1 MFEVA
6 PTAQPSRER
15 GSAAQT
21 HFSLRAPEAIHGAAA
36 ATCPYPPSPPHRTGI
51 GTATVSVIRN
61 PVRKTRSGR
70 GPVEKH
76 VMTHARHKGSLRQ
89 SDSSA
94 EWWDNCPLWPHG
106 GAMGGAW
113 PERSLRFGRTKKI
126 REFIKQSKDP
136 AKRMNDKKGRREKS
150 DQNRKLDRRRD
161 KKRDRK
167 LYPLRGRAGVSDGEG
182 LSCHV
187 LLTRL
192 EESIREQERSEIKE
206 RKDARRHLSHKPKP
220 KKRKGSER
228 KEEKSLPKTKSKSN
242 SPRHGEC
249 VPQPRKRRLA
259 SLNAEAVNSL
269 LLDRATDLQ
278 PTAKQARRQEEP
290 TNVGVSLHA
299 HPVRSVVPGG
309 LKSSRGNISK
319 ASVSHKLEL
328 CQSSKKVK
336 KAKANREEIGGMNQ
350 ESLHAP
356 APRRLAGLN
365 AAALLK
371 LTSSSA
377 TSKQRVKAAPTA
389 TITSDSKT
397 PAAASTP
404 KQHSRVKLKH
414 KGRSQ
419 KQKGKKVPPVHS
431 SCTACKKKADFE
443 PKVEWEPGS
452 CTHRLTKPGYQSR
465 SMLAYPLKQVKEE
478 QLETE
483 LSPYYCCPPEGSVEY
498 CHRLAFFLG
507 QQPYGES
514 DDQPLNSAMPPV
526 KRECL
531 VTSPSLTHSHPHT
544 ALTLSPHPCLCT
556 AEHCF
561 SSYYVHIAHPT
572 HTGTMSAS
580 LASRPPNFAP
590 SSLCPNRMTGSKLL
604 GPRMSHA
611 SGLPHPAYCNS
622 VASPCYGDACGISGY
637 TYRAMPPVT
646 SRGCSFSTG
655 CAGCT
660 HSIKTEGYSSP
671 QVDHSPSLLVPPSLP
686 MSSCPLSSV
695 PTSTQTKPHL
705 LTTLSGRDQPQAR
718 LKLARECPQSTKP
731 SNGSLSIGRTRLP
744 QKQPSPLPSLS
755 STKQKRLSRRRATNG
770 WRPVGMPTERE
781 VFIAGEDE
789 TALRQCYEGVERDGE
804 VIRVR
809 DTVLLRSGPRK
820 KSLPYVAKISA
831 LWEDPKTG
839 ELMMSL
845 FWYYRPEHTQGGRD
859 PSAHCENE
867 IFASRHQDENSV
879 ACIEDRC
886 YVLPLAQYCRF
897 CALVKRR
904 AEGAPPGSASMVP
917 CRPDFAP
924 PSHRCVP
931 TDVDPELVYLCRHVY
946 DFRYGRILKNLQ

>member
-1 MFEVA
+1 
-6 PTAQPSRER
+6 
-15 GSAAQT
+15 
-21 HFSLRAPEAIHGAAA
+21 
-36 ATCPYPPSPPHRTGI
+36 
-51 GTATVSVIRN
+51 
-61 PVRKTRSGR
+61 
-70 GPVEKH
+70 
-76 VMTHARHKGSLRQ
+76 
-89 SDSSA
+89 
-94 EWWDNCPLWPHG
+94 
-106 GAMGGAW
+106 MGGAW
-113 PERSLRFGRTKKI
+113 PERTLRFGRTKKI
-126 REFIKQSKDP
+126 SEVTKKVRNM
-136 AKRMNDKKGRREKS
+136 AKRMNDKRERTERSEQK
-150 DQNRKLDRRRD
+150 RKLDRRHV

-167 LYPLRGRAGVSDGEG
+167 MYPLRGRAGNSESEG

-192 EESIREQERSEIKE
+192 EENIREKQRSKE
-206 RKDARRHLSHKPKP
+206 RKGKDGRGRLSHKSKS
-220 KKRKGSER
+220 KKRKSSDG
-228 KEEKSLPKTKSKSN
+228 KEEKSSPKNKLKSCSGSYSKSI
-242 SPRHGEC
+242 GLG
-249 VPQPRKRRLA
+249 VFQPRKRRLA

-269 LLDRATDLQ
+269 LLERATDPQ
-278 PTAKQARRQEEP
+278 PAAKQAKRQEEP
-290 TNVGVSLHA
+290 INAGAFLDADPARGGVC
-299 HPVRSVVPGG
+299 GG
-309 LKSSRGNISK
+309 LKALRGTNTKGST
-319 ASVSHKLEL
+319 SHELEA
-328 CQSSKKVK
+328 CQSSKPAKRTKVSRG
-336 KAKANREEIGGMNQ
+336 N
-350 ESLHAP
+350 ESLGMSQECLDAP

-377 TSKQRVKAAPTA
+377 TSKQRAKAAPTA
-389 TITSDSKT
+389 TVTSDCKAPVVGPTLKS
-397 PAAASTP
+397 
-404 KQHSRVKLKH
+404 HSRVKLQH
-414 KGRSQ
+414 KGRTQ
-419 KQKGKKVPPVHS
+419 KQKGKKIPPLHS
-431 SCTACKKKADFE
+431 GCTACKKKAGFE
-443 PKVEWEPGS
+443 PKVEWETGG

-465 SMLAYPLKQVKEE
+465 SMLAYPLKKVKEE

-483 LSPYYCCPPEGSVEY
+483 LSPYYCFPAERSMDY
-498 CHRLAFFLG
+498 CHGLAFFLG

-514 DDQPLNSAMPPV
+514 DDQPLNSAMTPV

-531 VTSPSLTHSHPHT
+531 VTPPSLTHSLPHT

-556 AEHCF
+556 ADHCF

-572 HTGTMSAS
+572 HTGTTSATM
-580 LASRPPNFAP
+580 APRPLNLPP
-590 SSLCPNRMTGSKLL
+590 SSLCPSQMSGSKLL
-604 GPRMSHA
+604 GQQVSHP
-611 SGLPHPAYCNS
+611 SGLAHPAYCNS

-637 TYRAMPPVT
+637 TYRAMAPVT

-655 CAGCT
+655 CTGCT
-660 HSIKTEGYSSP
+660 HNIKTEGYPSP
-671 QVDHSPSLLVPPSLP
+671 QGDHNPSLLVPPTMP

-705 LTTLSGRDQPQAR
+705 LNHLSGRDQPQAR
-718 LKLARECPQSTKP
+718 LKLAKECPKSTKP
-731 SNGSLSIGRTRLP
+731 SGDSLSVGRAQLST
-744 QKQPSPLPSLS
+744 KESPPVPSLS
-755 STKQKRLSRRRATNG
+755 STKQKRVSRRRATNG
-770 WRPVGMPTERE
+770 WLPVGMPTERE

-859 PSAHCENE
+859 PSTHCENE

>member
-1 MFEVA
+1 MV
-6 PTAQPSRER
+6 
-15 GSAAQT
+15 
-21 HFSLRAPEAIHGAAA
+21 
-36 ATCPYPPSPPHRTGI
+36 
-51 GTATVSVIRN
+51 
-61 PVRKTRSGR
+61 

-76 VMTHARHKGSLRQ
+76 VMTHARQKGSLRQ
-89 SDSSA
+89 SHSSV

-106 GAMGGAW
+106 GTMGGAW

-126 REFIKQSKDP
+126 SKVIKQGKDM
-136 AKRMNDKKGRREKS
+136 AKKMNDKRGRTKKS

-167 LYPLRGRAGVSDGEG
+167 SYPLRGRTGGSDGEG

-192 EESIREQERSEIKE
+192 EESIREQKRSEEKE
-206 RKDARRHLSHKPKP
+206 RKLSLKHKS
-220 KKRKGSER
+220 RKGKSSER
-228 KEEKSLPKTKSKSN
+228 KGKKLLPKTKSKSN
-242 SPRHGEC
+242 SPSQSEC
-249 VPQPRKRRLA
+249 IHVPQPRKRRLA

-269 LLDRATDLQ
+269 LLERATDPQ
-278 PTAKQARRQEEP
+278 PAAKQAKRQEEP
-290 TNVGVSLHA
+290 MSGGGSLDADSSRSSLH
-299 HPVRSVVPGG
+299 GG
-309 LKSSRGNISK
+309 PKASRGNTSK
-319 ASVSHKLEL
+319 ASTSHKLEL
-328 CQSSKKVK
+328 CQSSKQVK
-336 KAKANREEIGGMNQ
+336 KAKANRGDESRGMSL
-350 ESLHAP
+350 ESLDAP

-377 TSKQRVKAAPTA
+377 TSKQRMKAAPTA
-389 TITSDSKT
+389 TVTSDGKA
-397 PAAASTP
+397 PAAVPTS
-404 KQHSRVKLKH
+404 KQHSRVKH
-414 KGRSQ
+414 KGRSHN
-419 KQKGKKVPPVHS
+419 QKGKKDSPLHS
-431 SCTACKKKADFE
+431 GCTACKKKADFE
-443 PKVEWEPGS
+443 PKVEWETGS

-483 LSPYYCCPPEGSVEY
+483 LSPYYCCPPEGSMEY

-514 DDQPLNSAMPPV
+514 DDQPLNSAMTPV

-556 AEHCF
+556 ADHCF

-572 HTGTMSAS
+572 HTGTTSAS
-580 LASRPPNFAP
+580 LAPRPLNFAP
-590 SSLCPNRMTGSKLL
+590 SGLCPNQMTGSKLL
-604 GPRMSHA
+604 GPRMSHS

-622 VASPCYGDACGISGY
+622 VASPCYSEACGIGGY

-655 CAGCT
+655 CTGCT
-660 HSIKTEGYSSP
+660 HSIKTEGYTSP
-671 QVDHSPSLLVPPSLP
+671 QGDHSPSLLVPPSMP
-686 MSSCPLSSV
+686 ISSCPLSSV
-695 PTSTQTKPHL
+695 PTSTQAKPHL
-705 LTTLSGRDQPQAR
+705 LTPLSGRDQPQAR
-718 LKLARECPQSTKP
+718 LKLGRECPQSTKP
-731 SNGSLSIGRTRLP
+731 SNGSLSMGRTRVP
-744 QKQPSPLPSLS
+744 QKQPSPVPSLS
-755 STKQKRLSRRRATNG
+755 GAKQKRVSRRRATNG
-770 WRPVGMPTERE
+770 WRPVGMPTEKE

-804 VIRVR
+804 VI
-809 DTVLLRSGPRK
+809 
-820 KSLPYVAKISA
+820 
-831 LWEDPKTG
+831 
-839 ELMMSL
+839 
-845 FWYYRPEHTQGGRD
+845 H
-859 PSAHCENE
+859 NE

-917 CRPDFAP
+917 CCPDFAP

>member
-1 MFEVA
+1 
-6 PTAQPSRER
+6 
-15 GSAAQT
+15 
-21 HFSLRAPEAIHGAAA
+21 
-36 ATCPYPPSPPHRTGI
+36 
-51 GTATVSVIRN
+51 
-61 PVRKTRSGR
+61 
-70 GPVEKH
+70 
-76 VMTHARHKGSLRQ
+76 MTHARQKGSLRQ
-89 SDSSA
+89 SRSTA
-94 EWWDNCPLWPHG
+94 EWWDNCPPGPHG
-106 GAMGGAW
+106 GTMGGTG
-113 PERSLRFGRTKKI
+113 PERSLRFGRTMKIIDVTKQGKEMGKKMT
-126 REFIKQSKDP
+126 R
-136 AKRMNDKKGRREKS
+136 KRGRREKS

-161 KKRDRK
+161 KKLDRK
-167 LYPLRGRAGVSDGEG
+167 LYPLRGRAGGSGEEG

-192 EESIREQERSEIKE
+192 EESIREKESSEE
-206 RKDARRHLSHKPKP
+206 RKGNNARRHSALKSKP
-220 KKRKGSER
+220 KKGKRNER
-228 KEEKSLPKTKSKSN
+228 RQSKSSPKNKSKSV
-242 SPRHGEC
+242 SSSHGEGIN
-249 VPQPRKRRLA
+249 VLQPRKRRLA

-269 LLDRATDLQ
+269 LLERASDLQ
-278 PTAKQARRQEEP
+278 PAAKQARRQIEP
-290 TNVGVSLHA
+290 TNGGGSSDA
-299 HPVRSVVPGG
+299 DPTRSVPGG
-309 LKSSRGNISK
+309 LKASRGNISK
-319 ASVSHKLEL
+319 VSSSHRREL
-328 CQSSKKVK
+328 CQSSKPVKRAKVSR
-336 KAKANREEIGGMNQ
+336 ADERREMSQ
-350 ESLHAP
+350 ESLDAP

-377 TSKQRVKAAPTA
+377 TSKQRLKAAPTA
-389 TITSDSKT
+389 TITSDCKA
-397 PAAASTP
+397 PAAVSTP
-404 KQHSRVKLKH
+404 IQDSRVKHKH

-419 KQKGKKVPPVHS
+419 KQKGKKAPSPHS
-431 SCTACKKKADFE
+431 GCTACKEKVDFE
-443 PKVEWEPGS
+443 PKVEWETS
-452 CTHRLTKPGYQSR
+452 NCTHRLTKPGYQSR

-478 QLETE
+478 PLETE

-498 CHRLAFFLG
+498 CHRLAFFLD
-507 QQPYGES
+507 QQPYRES
-514 DDQPLNSAMPPV
+514 DEQPLNTAMTPV

-556 AEHCF
+556 ADHCF

-572 HTGTMSAS
+572 HTGTTSQS
-580 LASRPPNFAP
+580 LAPRPLNFSP

-604 GPRMSHA
+604 GSRMSHG
-611 SGLPHPAYCNS
+611 SGQAHPAYCNS
-622 VASPCYGDACGISGY
+622 VASPCYGDACGINGY

-655 CAGCT
+655 CTGCT
-660 HSIKTEGYSSP
+660 HSIKTEGYASP
-671 QVDHSPSLLVPPSLP
+671 QGDHSSSLLVSPSMP
-686 MSSCPLSSV
+686 ISSCPLSSV

-705 LTTLSGRDQPQAR
+705 LSPLSGRDQPQAR
-718 LKLARECPQSTKP
+718 LKLARECSQSTKP
-731 SNGSLSIGRTRLP
+731 SNDSLSIGRTRLP
-744 QKQPSPLPSLS
+744 QKQSSPLPSWT
-755 STKQKRLSRRRATNG
+755 STKHKKISRRRATNG
-770 WRPVGMPTERE
+770 WRTVGMPTERD

-804 VIRVR
+804 VIHVR

-886 YVLPLAQYCRF
+886 YVLPLAQYCRY

-904 AEGAPPGSASMVP
+904 AEGAPSGSTSMVP

-946 DFRYGRILKNLQ
+946 DFRFGRILKNLQ

>member
-1 MFEVA
+1 
-6 PTAQPSRER
+6 
-15 GSAAQT
+15 
-21 HFSLRAPEAIHGAAA
+21 
-36 ATCPYPPSPPHRTGI
+36 
-51 GTATVSVIRN
+51 
-61 PVRKTRSGR
+61 
-70 GPVEKH
+70 
-76 VMTHARHKGSLRQ
+76 MTQARQKGFLRQ
-89 SDSSA
+89 SHSSA

-106 GAMGGAW
+106 STIGGTW
-113 PERSLRFGRTKKI
+113 PERSLRLSRTKKI
-126 REFIKQSKDP
+126 SETVKERKVK
-136 AKRMNDKKGRREKS
+136 AKRMADKRGRTEKS
-150 DQNRKLDRRRD
+150 DQNRKRYRRHD
-161 KKRDRK
+161 NKRDRK
-167 LYPLRGRAGVSDGEG
+167 LYPLRRRAGGSDGEG

-192 EESIREQERSEIKE
+192 KEGEQESSEE
-206 RKDARRHLSHKPKP
+206 REEKPSLKRKP
-220 KKRKGSER
+220 KKGKRNER
-228 KEEKSLPKTKSKSN
+228 KEAKSLPKNKSKVN
-242 SPRHGEC
+242 SPSHGGC
-249 VPQPRKRRLA
+249 IHVLQPRKRRLA

-269 LLDRATDLQ
+269 LLERATDPQ
-278 PTAKQARRQEEP
+278 PATKQARKQEEP
-290 TNVGVSLHA
+290 TTGGGTLVID
-299 HPVRSVVPGG
+299 PVRPGAPG
-309 LKSSRGNISK
+309 SLRASRNTSK
-319 ASVSHKLEL
+319 ASRSPKPEL
-328 CQSSKKVK
+328 CQSSKPIK
-336 KAKANREEIGGMNQ
+336 KAKVKQGDESRGMSQ
-350 ESLHAP
+350 SLDTP
-356 APRRLAGLN
+356 TPRRLAGLN

-371 LTSSSA
+371 LTSSST
-377 TSKQRVKAAPTA
+377 TSKQRVKATPTA
-389 TITSDSKT
+389 TITSDYKT
-397 PAAASTP
+397 PAAVSTA

-419 KQKGKKVPPVHS
+419 KHKWKMVPPLHS
-431 SCTACKKKADFE
+431 GCTACKNKVDFE
-443 PKVEWEPGS
+443 PKVEWDTGS

-478 QLETE
+478 QMETE

-514 DDQPLNSAMPPV
+514 DDQSLNSAMTPV
-526 KRECL
+526 KHECL
-531 VTSPSLTHSHPHT
+531 VSSPSLTHSHPHT

-556 AEHCF
+556 ADHCF
-561 SSYYVHIAHPT
+561 SSYYVHIAHPP
-572 HTGTMSAS
+572 HTGTTSPT
-580 LASRPPNFAP
+580 LASRPLNFAS
-590 SSLCPNRMTGSKLL
+590 SSLCPNQMTGSKLL
-604 GPRMSHA
+604 GPQVSHA
-611 SGLPHPAYCNS
+611 SGLTHPAFCNS

-646 SRGCSFSTG
+646 NRGCSFSTG
-655 CAGCT
+655 FTGCT
-660 HSIKTEGYSSP
+660 HRIKTEGYTSA
-671 QVDHSPSLLVPPSLP
+671 QGDHSTSLLVPPSLHI
-686 MSSCPLSSV
+686 SSCPLSSI

-705 LTTLSGRDQPQAR
+705 LTPLSGRDQPQAR
-718 LKLARECPQSTKP
+718 LKLARECPRTTKP
-731 SNGSLSIGRTRLP
+731 LPMGRTQLP
-744 QKQPSPLPSLS
+744 QKELASVPSLS
-755 STKQKRLSRRRATNG
+755 STKQKKVNRRRATNG
-770 WRPVGMPTERE
+770 WRAVGMPTERE

-859 PSAHCENE
+859 PSTHCENE

-904 AEGAPPGSASMVP
+904 AEGAPPGSTSMVP
-917 CRPDFAP
+917 CLPGFTP

>member
-1 MFEVA
+1 MFEVV
-6 PTAQPSRER
+6 PTAKPSREER
-15 GSAAQT
+15 RT
-21 HFSLRAPEAIHGAAA
+21 HFSLRAPEAIHRAA
-36 ATCPYPPSPPHRTGI
+36 ATCHILPGLNSGWDHNSHRVG
-51 GTATVSVIRN
+51 N
-61 PVRKTRSGR
+61 KESG
-70 GPVEKH
+70 PAEKH
-76 VMTHARHKGSLRQ
+76 VMTHARQKSSLKQ
-89 SDSSA
+89 NDGSA
-94 EWWDNCPLWPHG
+94 ELWDNCPLWPHG
-106 GAMGGAW
+106 GTMGDAW

-126 REFIKQSKDP
+126 SEIVKQRKVM
-136 AKRMNDKKGRREKS
+136 AKRVNDKRGRTEKS

-161 KKRDRK
+161 KKRHRK
-167 LYPLRGRAGVSDGEG
+167 SYPLRGRAGSSDGEG

-192 EESIREQERSEIKE
+192 EESICEQESSKE
-206 RKDARRHLSHKPKP
+206 RVRKDARRHLSLKPKP
-220 KKRKGSER
+220 KKGKISKR
-228 KEEKSLPKTKSKSN
+228 KEAESLPKTKLKSN
-242 SPRHGEC
+242 SPGHGEC
-249 VPQPRKRRLA
+249 IHVPQPRKRRLA

-269 LLDRATDLQ
+269 LLERATDPQ
-278 PTAKQARRQEEP
+278 VAAKQARRQEEP
-290 TNVGVSLHA
+290 TNGGISLDTN
-299 HPVRSVVPGG
+299 PTRSGVPGG
-309 LKSSRGNISK
+309 LKATQGNVSK
-319 ASVSHKLEL
+319 ASTSLKL
-328 CQSSKKVK
+328 CQNSKRVK
-336 KAKANREEIGGMNQ
+336 KAKANRAESGEMSQ
-350 ESLHAP
+350 ESLDAP

-371 LTSSSA
+371 LTSVSA
-377 TSKQRVKAAPTA
+377 TSKQRVKAAPAA
-389 TITSDSKT
+389 TITSDCKA
-397 PAAASTP
+397 PAAVSTP
-404 KQHSRVKLKH
+404 KQHSRVNLKH
-414 KGRSQ
+414 KGQSQ
-419 KQKGKKVPPVHS
+419 MLKGKKVPPLHS
-431 SCTACKKKADFE
+431 GCTACKKKADFE
-443 PKVEWEPGS
+443 PKVEWETGS

-465 SMLAYPLKQVKEE
+465 SMLGYPLKQVKEE

-498 CHRLAFFLG
+498 CHSLAFFLG

-514 DDQPLNSAMPPV
+514 DDQPLNSAMTPV

-556 AEHCF
+556 ADHCF
-561 SSYYVHIAHPT
+561 SSYYVHIAHPP
-572 HTGTMSAS
+572 HTGSTSAS
-580 LASRPPNFAP
+580 LASQPLNFAP

-604 GPRMSHA
+604 GPRVSHS
-611 SGLPHPAYCNS
+611 SGMAHPAYCNS
-622 VASPCYGDACGISGY
+622 VASPCYSDACGISGY

-655 CAGCT
+655 CTGCT
-660 HSIKTEGYSSP
+660 HSIKTEGYSSS
-671 QVDHSPSLLVPPSLP
+671 QGDHSPSLLVPPSLP
-686 MSSCPLSSV
+686 ISSCPLSSV

-705 LTTLSGRDQPQAR
+705 LTPLSGRDQPQAR
-718 LKLARECPQSTKP
+718 LKLATECPQSNEP
-731 SNGSLSIGRTRLP
+731 SNGSLSMGRTRLP

-755 STKQKRLSRRRATNG
+755 STKQKRVSRRRATNG

-804 VIRVR
+804 VIHVR

-820 KSLPYVAKISA
+820 KSLPYVAKISS

-859 PSAHCENE
+859 PSTHCENE

-917 CRPDFAP
+917 CCPDFAP

-946 DFRYGRILKNLQ
+946 DFRFGRILKNLQ

>member
-1 MFEVA
+1 
-6 PTAQPSRER
+6 
-15 GSAAQT
+15 
-21 HFSLRAPEAIHGAAA
+21 
-36 ATCPYPPSPPHRTGI
+36 
-51 GTATVSVIRN
+51 
-61 PVRKTRSGR
+61 
-70 GPVEKH
+70 
-76 VMTHARHKGSLRQ
+76 MTHARQKGSLRQ
-89 SDSSA
+89 SHSSV

-106 GAMGGAW
+106 GTMGGAW

-126 REFIKQSKDP
+126 SKVIKQGKDM
-136 AKRMNDKKGRREKS
+136 AKKMNDKRGRTKKS

-167 LYPLRGRAGVSDGEG
+167 SYPLRGRTGGSDGEG

-192 EESIREQERSEIKE
+192 EESIREQKRSEEKE
-206 RKDARRHLSHKPKP
+206 RKLSLKHKS
-220 KKRKGSER
+220 RKGKSSER
-228 KEEKSLPKTKSKSN
+228 KGKKLLPKTKSKSN
-242 SPRHGEC
+242 SPSQSEC
-249 VPQPRKRRLA
+249 IHVPQPRKRRLA

-269 LLDRATDLQ
+269 LLERATDPQ
-278 PTAKQARRQEEP
+278 PAAKQAKRQEEP
-290 TNVGVSLHA
+290 MSGGGSLDADSSRSSLH
-299 HPVRSVVPGG
+299 GG
-309 LKSSRGNISK
+309 PKASRGNTSK
-319 ASVSHKLEL
+319 ASTSHKLEL
-328 CQSSKKVK
+328 CQSSKQVK
-336 KAKANREEIGGMNQ
+336 KAKANRGDESRGMSL
-350 ESLHAP
+350 ESLDAP

-377 TSKQRVKAAPTA
+377 TSKQRMKAAPTA
-389 TITSDSKT
+389 TVTSDGKA
-397 PAAASTP
+397 PAAVPTP
-404 KQHSRVKLKH
+404 KQHSRVKH
-414 KGRSQ
+414 KGRSHN
-419 KQKGKKVPPVHS
+419 QKGKKDSPLHS
-431 SCTACKKKADFE
+431 GCTACKKKADFE
-443 PKVEWEPGS
+443 PKVEWETGS

-483 LSPYYCCPPEGSVEY
+483 LSPYYCCPPEGSMEY

-514 DDQPLNSAMPPV
+514 DDQPLNSAMTPV

-556 AEHCF
+556 ADHCF

-572 HTGTMSAS
+572 HTGTTSAS
-580 LASRPPNFAP
+580 LAPRPLNFAP
-590 SSLCPNRMTGSKLL
+590 SGLCPNQMTGSKLL
-604 GPRMSHA
+604 GPRMSHS

-622 VASPCYGDACGISGY
+622 VASPCYSEACGIGGY

-655 CAGCT
+655 CTGCT
-660 HSIKTEGYSSP
+660 HSIKTEGYTSP
-671 QVDHSPSLLVPPSLP
+671 QGDHSPSLLVPPSMP
-686 MSSCPLSSV
+686 ISSCPLSSV
-695 PTSTQTKPHL
+695 PTSTQAKPHL
-705 LTTLSGRDQPQAR
+705 LTPLSGRDQPQAR
-718 LKLARECPQSTKP
+718 LKLGRECPQSTKP
-731 SNGSLSIGRTRLP
+731 SNGSLSMGRTRVP
-744 QKQPSPLPSLS
+744 QKQPSPVPSLS
-755 STKQKRLSRRRATNG
+755 GAKQKRVSRRRATNG
-770 WRPVGMPTERE
+770 WRPVGMPTEKE

-804 VIRVR
+804 VIHVR

-859 PSAHCENE
+859 PGAHCENE

-917 CRPDFAP
+917 CCPDFAP

>member
-1 MFEVA
+1 
-6 PTAQPSRER
+6 
-15 GSAAQT
+15 
-21 HFSLRAPEAIHGAAA
+21 
-36 ATCPYPPSPPHRTGI
+36 
-51 GTATVSVIRN
+51 
-61 PVRKTRSGR
+61 
-70 GPVEKH
+70 
-76 VMTHARHKGSLRQ
+76 MTHARQKGSLRQ
-89 SDSSA
+89 SRSSA
-94 EWWDNCPLWPHG
+94 EWWDNCPLGPHG
-106 GAMGGAW
+106 GTMGGTG

-126 REFIKQSKDP
+126 SDVTKQGKEMGKKMTH
-136 AKRMNDKKGRREKS
+136 KRGRREKS

-161 KKRDRK
+161 KKLDRK
-167 LYPLRGRAGVSDGEG
+167 LYPLRGRAGGSGEEG
-182 LSCHV
+182 LSCRV

-192 EESIREQERSEIKE
+192 EESIREKESSEE
-206 RKDARRHLSHKPKP
+206 RKGNHARRHLALKSKPQKGKRNERRESKSSP
-220 KKRKGSER
+220 KN
-228 KEEKSLPKTKSKSN
+228 KSKSV
-242 SPRHGEC
+242 SSSHGEGIN
-249 VPQPRKRRLA
+249 VLQPRKRRLA

-269 LLDRATDLQ
+269 LLERPSDLQ
-278 PTAKQARRQEEP
+278 PAAKQARRQIEP
-290 TNVGVSLHA
+290 TNGGGSSDA
-299 HPVRSVVPGG
+299 DPTRSVPGG
-309 LKSSRGNISK
+309 LKASRGNISK
-319 ASVSHKLEL
+319 VSSSHRREL
-328 CQSSKKVK
+328 CQSSTPVKRAKVSR
-336 KAKANREEIGGMNQ
+336 ADERREMSQ
-350 ESLHAP
+350 ESLDAP

-377 TSKQRVKAAPTA
+377 TSKQRLKAAPTA
-389 TITSDSKT
+389 TITSDCKA
-397 PAAASTP
+397 PAAVSTP
-404 KQHSRVKLKH
+404 IQDSRVKQKH

-419 KQKGKKVPPVHS
+419 KQKGKKAPSPHS

-443 PKVEWEPGS
+443 PKVEWETS
-452 CTHRLTKPGYQSR
+452 NCTHRLTKPGYQSR

-507 QQPYGES
+507 QQPYRES
-514 DDQPLNSAMPPV
+514 DEQPLNTAMTPV

-556 AEHCF
+556 ADHCF

-572 HTGTMSAS
+572 HTGTTSQS
-580 LASRPPNFAP
+580 LAPRPLNFSP

-604 GPRMSHA
+604 GSRMSHG
-611 SGLPHPAYCNS
+611 SGLAHPAYCNS
-622 VASPCYGDACGISGY
+622 VASPCYGDACGINGY

-655 CAGCT
+655 CTGCT
-660 HSIKTEGYSSP
+660 HSIKTEGYASP
-671 QVDHSPSLLVPPSLP
+671 QGDHSSSLLVSPSLPI
-686 MSSCPLSSV
+686 SSCPLSSV

-705 LTTLSGRDQPQAR
+705 LTPLSGRDQPQAR
-718 LKLARECPQSTKP
+718 LKLARECSPSTKP
-731 SNGSLSIGRTRLP
+731 SNGSLSIGRTRPP
-744 QKQPSPLPSLS
+744 QKQSSPVPSWT
-755 STKQKRLSRRRATNG
+755 STKQKKISRRRATNG
-770 WRPVGMPTERE
+770 WRPVGMPTERD

-804 VIRVR
+804 VIHIR

-820 KSLPYVAKISA
+820 KTLPYVAKISA

-886 YVLPLAQYCRF
+886 YVLPLAQYCRY

-904 AEGAPPGSASMVP
+904 AEGAPSGSASMVP

>member
-1 MFEVA
+1 
-6 PTAQPSRER
+6 
-15 GSAAQT
+15 
-21 HFSLRAPEAIHGAAA
+21 
-36 ATCPYPPSPPHRTGI
+36 
-51 GTATVSVIRN
+51 
-61 PVRKTRSGR
+61 
-70 GPVEKH
+70 
-76 VMTHARHKGSLRQ
+76 MTHARQKGSLRP
-89 SDSSA
+89 SDGAA
-94 EWWDNCPLWPHG
+94 ERWDSCPLWPHG
-106 GAMGGAW
+106 GAMTDAW
-113 PERSLRFGRTKKI
+113 SERSLRFGRTKKI
-126 REFIKQSKDP
+126 SEVVKQRKVT
-136 AKRMNDKKGRREKS
+136 AKTAKDKKGRTEKS
-150 DQNRKLDRRRD
+150 EQNRKLDRRRD

-167 LYPLRGRAGVSDGEG
+167 SYPLRGRAAGSDGEG
-182 LSCHV
+182 LSCRV

-192 EESIREQERSEIKE
+192 EESIREQEGSGQRVRRDASLKPKSKKLKSIE
-206 RKDARRHLSHKPKP
+206 RKGA
-220 KKRKGSER
+220 
-228 KEEKSLPKTKSKSN
+228 KSLPKTKSKSN
-242 SPRHGEC
+242 SPSRGEC
-249 VPQPRKRRLA
+249 INVPQPRKRRLA

-269 LLDRATDLQ
+269 LLERANDSQ
-278 PTAKQARRQEEP
+278 AAAKQARRQEEP
-290 TNVGVSLHA
+290 TNGGTSPDA
-299 HPVRSVVPGG
+299 KPARSVVPRG
-309 LKSSRGNISK
+309 LKATRGNVSK
-319 ASVSHKLEL
+319 ASTSHKR
-328 CQSSKKVK
+328 CQSSKQVD
-336 KAKANREEIGGMNQ
+336 KAKVNRAEMSQEI
-350 ESLHAP
+350 LDAP

-377 TSKQRVKAAPTA
+377 ISKQRVKNVPTA
-389 TITSDSKT
+389 TVTSDCKA
-397 PAAASTP
+397 PAVASTP
-404 KQHSRVKLKH
+404 KRHSRVKH

-419 KQKGKKVPPVHS
+419 KQRGRKEAPLHS
-431 SCTACKKKADFE
+431 GCTACKKKADFE
-443 PKVEWEPGS
+443 PKVEWDTGS
-452 CTHRLTKPGYQSR
+452 CTRRLTKPGYQSR

-507 QQPYGES
+507 QQPYGGS
-514 DDQPLNSAMPPV
+514 DDPPLNSAMAPV

-531 VTSPSLTHSHPHT
+531 VTSPSPLTHSHPHA
-544 ALTLSPHPCLCT
+544 ALALSPHPCLCT
-556 AEHCF
+556 ADHCF

-572 HTGTMSAS
+572 HAGTTTTSTS
-580 LASRPPNFAP
+580 LASRPLNFAP
-590 SSLCPNRMTGSKLL
+590 SGLCPNRMTGSKLL
-604 GPRMSHA
+604 GPRVSHG

-622 VASPCYGDACGISGY
+622 VASPCYGDACGMGGY
-637 TYRAMPPVT
+637 AYRAMPPVT

-660 HSIKTEGYSSP
+660 RGIKTEGYSSP
-671 QVDHSPSLLVPPSLP
+671 QGDHSPSMLVPTSLP

-695 PTSTQTKPHL
+695 PSSTQTQPHP
-705 LTTLSGRDQPQAR
+705 LTPLSGRDQPQAR
-718 LKLARECPQSTKP
+718 LKLATECPQSNEPATGSP
-731 SNGSLSIGRTRLP
+731 SMGRTRLP
-744 QKQPSPLPSLS
+744 HKQPSPLPSLGS
-755 STKQKRLSRRRATNG
+755 AKQRRVSRRRATNG
-770 WRPVGMPTERE
+770 WRPVGMPTERD

-789 TALRQCYEGVERDGE
+789 TAPRQCYEGVARDGE
-804 VIRVR
+804 VIHVR

-904 AEGAPPGSASMVP
+904 AEGAPPGSTSVVP

-946 DFRYGRILKNLQ
+946 DFRFGRILKNLQ

>member
-1 MFEVA
+1 
-6 PTAQPSRER
+6 
-15 GSAAQT
+15 
-21 HFSLRAPEAIHGAAA
+21 
-36 ATCPYPPSPPHRTGI
+36 
-51 GTATVSVIRN
+51 
-61 PVRKTRSGR
+61 
-70 GPVEKH
+70 
-76 VMTHARHKGSLRQ
+76 MTHARQKGSLRQ
-89 SDSSA
+89 SRSSA

-106 GAMGGAW
+106 GTMGGAW

-126 REFIKQSKDP
+126 GEIIKQGKDM
-136 AKRMNDKKGRREKS
+136 AKKMTHKRGRKEKS
-150 DQNRKLDRRRD
+150 NQNRKLDRRRD

-167 LYPLRGRAGVSDGEG
+167 LYPLRGRAGGSGEEG

-192 EESIREQERSEIKE
+192 EESIRKKENPEEREGNN
-206 RKDARRHLSHKPKP
+206 ARRHLSRKAKP
-220 KKRKGSER
+220 KKGKSNER
-228 KEEKSLPKTKSKSN
+228 RESKTSPKNKSKSV
-242 SPRHGEC
+242 SPSHGEC
-249 VPQPRKRRLA
+249 IHVSQPRKRRLA

-269 LLDRATDLQ
+269 LLERATDPQ
-278 PTAKQARRQEEP
+278 PAAKQARRQEEP
-290 TNVGVSLHA
+290 TNGGGSPDA
-299 HPVRSVVPGG
+299 DPARSGVPGG
-309 LKSSRGNISK
+309 LKASRGNISK
-319 ASVSHKLEL
+319 VSTSHRLEL
-328 CQSSKKVK
+328 CQSSKPVK
-336 KAKANREEIGGMNQ
+336 KAKVNRGDESRGMSQ
-350 ESLHAP
+350 ESLDAP

-389 TITSDSKT
+389 TITSDCKA
-397 PAAASTP
+397 PAAVSTP
-404 KQHSRVKLKH
+404 KQHTRVKLKH

-419 KQKGKKVPPVHS
+419 KQKGKKAPPLHS
-431 SCTACKKKADFE
+431 GCTACKKKADFE

-514 DDQPLNSAMPPV
+514 DDQPLNTAMTPV

-556 AEHCF
+556 ADHCF

-572 HTGTMSAS
+572 HTGTTSPT
-580 LASRPPNFAP
+580 LGSRPLNFAP

-604 GPRMSHA
+604 DPRVSHA
-611 SGLPHPAYCNS
+611 SGLTHPAYCNS

-655 CAGCT
+655 CTGCT
-660 HSIKTEGYSSP
+660 HGIKTEGYSSP
-671 QVDHSPSLLVPPSLP
+671 QGDHSPSLLVPPSLP
-686 MSSCPLSSV
+686 ISSCPLSSV

-705 LTTLSGRDQPQAR
+705 LTPLSGRDQPQAR

-731 SNGSLSIGRTRLP
+731 SNGSLSMGRTRLP
-744 QKQPSPLPSLS
+744 QKQPSPVPSLS
-755 STKQKRLSRRRATNG
+755 STKQKKVSRRRATNG
-770 WRPVGMPTERE
+770 WRPVGIPTERE

-804 VIRVR
+804 VIHVR

-931 TDVDPELVYLCRHVY
+931 IDVDPELVYLCRHVY

>member
-1 MFEVA
+1 
-6 PTAQPSRER
+6 
-15 GSAAQT
+15 
-21 HFSLRAPEAIHGAAA
+21 
-36 ATCPYPPSPPHRTGI
+36 
-51 GTATVSVIRN
+51 
-61 PVRKTRSGR
+61 
-70 GPVEKH
+70 
-76 VMTHARHKGSLRQ
+76 MTHARQKGSLRQ
-89 SDSSA
+89 SRSSA
-94 EWWDNCPLWPHG
+94 EWWDNCPLRPHG
-106 GAMGGAW
+106 GNMGSAR

-126 REFIKQSKDP
+126 SKIIKQGKDM
-136 AKRMNDKKGRREKS
+136 AKRMTHKRGRREKS
-150 DQNRKLDRRRD
+150 DKNRKLDRRRD

-167 LYPLRGRAGVSDGEG
+167 CYPLRGRAGGSGGEG

-192 EESIREQERSEIKE
+192 EESNREKKSSEEREGNN
-206 RKDARRHLSHKPKP
+206 ARRHLSLKPKP
-220 KKRKGSER
+220 KKGKSNER
-228 KEEKSLPKTKSKSN
+228 REEKTSPKIKSKSV
-242 SPRHGEC
+242 SPSHGEC
-249 VPQPRKRRLA
+249 IHVLQPRKRRLA

-269 LLDRATDLQ
+269 LLERATDPQ
-278 PTAKQARRQEEP
+278 PAAKQAKRQEEH
-290 TNVGVSLHA
+290 TNGGGSQDA
-299 HPVRSVVPGG
+299 EPARSGVPGG
-309 LKSSRGNISK
+309 LKASRGKINK
-319 ASVSHKLEL
+319 VTTSHRPDL
-328 CQSSKKVK
+328 CQSLKSVK
-336 KAKANREEIGGMNQ
+336 KAKLNQGDESGRMSQ
-350 ESLHAP
+350 ESLDAP

-389 TITSDSKT
+389 TITSDCKA
-397 PAAASTP
+397 PAAVSTL
-404 KQHSRVKLKH
+404 KQHTRVKLKQ

-419 KQKGKKVPPVHS
+419 KQKGKKTPPLHS
-431 SCTACKKKADFE
+431 SCKACKKKADFE
-443 PKVEWEPGS
+443 PKVEWETGS

-465 SMLAYPLKQVKEE
+465 SMLAYPLQQVKEE

-507 QQPYGES
+507 QQSYGES
-514 DDQPLNSAMPPV
+514 DDQPLNTAMTPV

-556 AEHCF
+556 ADHCF
-561 SSYYVHIAHPT
+561 SSYYVHIAHPK
-572 HTGTMSAS
+572 HTGTTSPT
-580 LASRPPNFAP
+580 LASRPLNFAP

-604 GPRMSHA
+604 GPRVSHP
-611 SGLPHPAYCNS
+611 SGLAHPAYCNS

-655 CAGCT
+655 CTGCT
-660 HSIKTEGYSSP
+660 QSIKTEGYSSP
-671 QVDHSPSLLVPPSLP
+671 QGEHSPSLLVPPSLP
-686 MSSCPLSSV
+686 ISSCPLSSV

-705 LTTLSGRDQPQAR
+705 LTPLSGRDQPQAT

-731 SNGSLSIGRTRLP
+731 SNGSLSMGRTRLP
-744 QKQPSPLPSLS
+744 QKQPSPVPSLS
-755 STKQKRLSRRRATNG
+755 STKQKKISRRRATNG

>member
-1 MFEVA
+1 
-6 PTAQPSRER
+6 
-15 GSAAQT
+15 
-21 HFSLRAPEAIHGAAA
+21 
-36 ATCPYPPSPPHRTGI
+36 
-51 GTATVSVIRN
+51 
-61 PVRKTRSGR
+61 
-70 GPVEKH
+70 
-76 VMTHARHKGSLRQ
+76 MTHARQKSSLKQ
-89 SDSSA
+89 NDGSA
-94 EWWDNCPLWPHG
+94 ELWDNCPLWPHG
-106 GAMGGAW
+106 GTMGDAW

-126 REFIKQSKDP
+126 SEIVKQRKVM
-136 AKRMNDKKGRREKS
+136 AKRVNDKRGRTEKS

-161 KKRDRK
+161 KKR
-167 LYPLRGRAGVSDGEG
+167 SDGEG

-192 EESIREQERSEIKE
+192 EESICEQESSKE
-206 RKDARRHLSHKPKP
+206 RVRKDARRHLSLKPKP
-220 KKRKGSER
+220 KKGKISKR
-228 KEEKSLPKTKSKSN
+228 KEAESLPKTKLKSN
-242 SPRHGEC
+242 SPGHGEC
-249 VPQPRKRRLA
+249 IHVPQPRKRRLA

-269 LLDRATDLQ
+269 LLERATDPQ
-278 PTAKQARRQEEP
+278 VAAKQARRQEEP
-290 TNVGVSLHA
+290 TNGGISLDTN
-299 HPVRSVVPGG
+299 PTRSGVPGG
-309 LKSSRGNISK
+309 LKATQGNVSK
-319 ASVSHKLEL
+319 ASTSLKL
-328 CQSSKKVK
+328 CQNSKRVK
-336 KAKANREEIGGMNQ
+336 KAKANRAESGEMSQ
-350 ESLHAP
+350 ESLDAP

-371 LTSSSA
+371 LTSVSA
-377 TSKQRVKAAPTA
+377 TSKQRVKAAPAA
-389 TITSDSKT
+389 TITSDCKA
-397 PAAASTP
+397 P
-404 KQHSRVKLKH
+404 
-414 KGRSQ
+414 
-419 KQKGKKVPPVHS
+419 GKKVPPLHS
-431 SCTACKKKADFE
+431 GCTACKKKADFE
-443 PKVEWEPGS
+443 PKVEWETGS

-465 SMLAYPLKQVKEE
+465 SMLGYPLKQVKEE

-498 CHRLAFFLG
+498 CHSLAFFLG
-507 QQPYGES
+507 
-514 DDQPLNSAMPPV
+514 
-526 KRECL
+526 
-531 VTSPSLTHSHPHT
+531 H
-544 ALTLSPHPCLCT
+544 PHPCLCT
-556 AEHCF
+556 ADHCF
-561 SSYYVHIAHPT
+561 SSYYVHIAHPP
-572 HTGTMSAS
+572 HTGSTSAS
-580 LASRPPNFAP
+580 LASQPLNFAP

-604 GPRMSHA
+604 GPRVSHS
-611 SGLPHPAYCNS
+611 SGMAHPAYCNS
-622 VASPCYGDACGISGY
+622 VASPCYSDACGISGY

-655 CAGCT
+655 CTGCT
-660 HSIKTEGYSSP
+660 HSIKTEGYSSS
-671 QVDHSPSLLVPPSLP
+671 QGDHSPSLLVPPSLP
-686 MSSCPLSSV
+686 ISSCPLSSV

-705 LTTLSGRDQPQAR
+705 LTPLSGRDQPQAR
-718 LKLARECPQSTKP
+718 LKLATECPQSNEP
-731 SNGSLSIGRTRLP
+731 SNGSLSMGRTRLP

-755 STKQKRLSRRRATNG
+755 STKQKRVSRRRATNG

-804 VIRVR
+804 VIHVR

-820 KSLPYVAKISA
+820 KSLPYVAKISS

-859 PSAHCENE
+859 PSTHCENE

-917 CRPDFAP
+917 CCPDFAP

-946 DFRYGRILKNLQ
+946 DFRFGRILKNLQ

>member
-1 MFEVA
+1 
-6 PTAQPSRER
+6 
-15 GSAAQT
+15 
-21 HFSLRAPEAIHGAAA
+21 
-36 ATCPYPPSPPHRTGI
+36 
-51 GTATVSVIRN
+51 
-61 PVRKTRSGR
+61 
-70 GPVEKH
+70 
-76 VMTHARHKGSLRQ
+76 MTHARQKGSLRQ
-89 SDSSA
+89 SRSSA
-94 EWWDNCPLWPHG
+94 EWSDNCPLWPHG
-106 GAMGGAW
+106 GTMGGAW

-126 REFIKQSKDP
+126 CDVIKQGKDRGKKMTQ
-136 AKRMNDKKGRREKS
+136 KRERREKS

-161 KKRDRK
+161 KKLDRK
-167 LYPLRGRAGVSDGEG
+167 LYPLRGRAGGSGEEG

-192 EESIREQERSEIKE
+192 EESIREKKSSEERESHHP
-206 RKDARRHLSHKPKP
+206 RQQLSLKLKPKP
-220 KKRKGSER
+220 KKGKRNER
-228 KEEKSLPKTKSKSN
+228 REAKNSPKNKSKSVGP
-242 SPRHGEC
+242 SHGDC
-249 VPQPRKRRLA
+249 IDVLQPRKRRLA

-269 LLDRATDLQ
+269 LLERATDPQ
-278 PTAKQARRQEEP
+278 PAAKQAKRQEEP
-290 TNVGVSLHA
+290 TNGRGSPHA
-299 HPVRSVVPGG
+299 DSARSGVPGG
-309 LKSSRGNISK
+309 LKASRGPK
-319 ASVSHKLEL
+319 ASRGVSKVPTSPRLEL
-328 CQSSKKVK
+328 CQSSKMVRKAKVK
-336 KAKANREEIGGMNQ
+336 RGEESGEMSQ
-350 ESLHAP
+350 ERLDAP

-377 TSKQRVKAAPTA
+377 TSKQRLKASPTA
-389 TITSDSKT
+389 TITSDCKAPTAVS
-397 PAAASTP
+397 AP
-404 KQHSRVKLKH
+404 KQDSRVKLGH
-414 KGRSQ
+414 KGRPQ
-419 KQKGKKVPPVHS
+419 KQKGKKAPSPHTD
-431 SCTACKKKADFE
+431 CTACKEKADFE
-443 PKVEWEPGS
+443 SKVDWETNS

-514 DDQPLNSAMPPV
+514 NEQPINTAMTPV

-556 AEHCF
+556 ADHCF

-572 HTGTMSAS
+572 HTGTTSPA
-580 LASRPPNFAP
+580 LASRPLNFAP
-590 SSLCPNRMTGSKLL
+590 SSLCPNRMRGPKLL
-604 GPRMSHA
+604 GSRLSNA
-611 SGLPHPAYCNS
+611 SGLAHPAYCNS
-622 VASPCYGDACGISGY
+622 VASPCYGDACGVNGY

-655 CAGCT
+655 CTGCT
-660 HSIKTEGYSSP
+660 HSIKTEGYASP
-671 QVDHSPSLLVPPSLP
+671 QGDHSPSLLVSPSLP
-686 MSSCPLSSV
+686 VSSCPLSTV

-705 LTTLSGRDQPQAR
+705 LTPLSGRDQPQAR

-744 QKQPSPLPSLS
+744 QKQPSTVPSLS
-755 STKQKRLSRRRATNG
+755 STKQKKISRRRATNG
-770 WRPVGMPTERE
+770 WRPVGIPSERD
-781 VFIAGEDE
+781 VFIAGEDV

-804 VIRVR
+804 VIHVR

-904 AEGAPPGSASMVP
+904 AEGVPSGSASMVP
-917 CRPDFAP
+917 CCPEFAP

>member
-1 MFEVA
+1 
-6 PTAQPSRER
+6 
-15 GSAAQT
+15 
-21 HFSLRAPEAIHGAAA
+21 
-36 ATCPYPPSPPHRTGI
+36 
-51 GTATVSVIRN
+51 
-61 PVRKTRSGR
+61 
-70 GPVEKH
+70 
-76 VMTHARHKGSLRQ
+76 MTHARQKGSLRQ

-94 EWWDNCPLWPHG
+94 EWWDNCPLWPHV
-106 GAMGGAW
+106 GAMGDAW

-126 REFIKQSKDP
+126 SEIIKHKKHPD
-136 AKRMNDKKGRREKS
+136 KKMNDKRGVTVKS
-150 DQNRKLDRRRD
+150 EQNRKLNKRGD

-192 EESIREQERSEIKE
+192 EESIRQRGSSEKRE
-206 RKDARRHLSHKPKP
+206 LKDARQRASLKLKSKNGKTH
-220 KKRKGSER
+220 ER
-228 KEEKSLPKTKSKSN
+228 KEERSSSKTKSKSN
-242 SPRHGEC
+242 GPRYGESLH
-249 VPQPRKRRLA
+249 VLQPRKRRLA

-269 LLDRATDLQ
+269 LLERATDLQ
-278 PTAKQARRQEEP
+278 PAAKQARRQEEP
-290 TNVGVSLHA
+290 SNGGISLDVDQSRTVIA
-299 HPVRSVVPGG
+299 GNIKP
-309 LKSSRGNISK
+309 SRGNICK
-319 ASVSHKLEL
+319 PITSHKLVP

-336 KAKANREEIGGMNQ
+336 KAKAKPEEIWGMSQ
-350 ESLHAP
+350 ESLDAP

-377 TSKQRVKAAPTA
+377 TSKQRVKASPTA
-389 TITSDSKT
+389 TITSDSKA
-397 PAAASTP
+397 PAVASTP
-404 KQHSRVKLKH
+404 KQQARVKH
-414 KGRSQ
+414 KEHLQ
-419 KQKGKKVPPVHS
+419 KEKGKKVSSPHS
-431 SCTACKKKADFE
+431 GCTSCKNKADFE
-443 PKVEWEPGS
+443 PKVEWDTVNCS
-452 CTHRLTKPGYQSR
+452 HRLTKPGYQSR

-478 QLETE
+478 QMETE

-514 DDQPLNSAMPPV
+514 EDQPLNSAMTPV

-556 AEHCF
+556 ADHCF
-561 SSYYVHIAHPT
+561 SSYYVHITHPT
-572 HTGTMSAS
+572 HTGTTSAS
-580 LASRPPNFAP
+580 LAPRPLGFAP

-604 GPRMSHA
+604 DPRVSHG

-622 VASPCYGDACGISGY
+622 VGSPCYGDACGISGY

-655 CAGCT
+655 CTGCT
-660 HSIKTEGYSSP
+660 HTIKTEGYSSP
-671 QVDHSPSLLVPPSLP
+671 QGEHSPSLLVSPSMP
-686 MSSCPLSSV
+686 MSNCPLSTV

-705 LTTLSGRDQPQAR
+705 LTPLSGRDQPPAR

-731 SNGSLSIGRTRLP
+731 SNGSLSIGRTR
-744 QKQPSPLPSLS
+744 QKQPSPPLSLS
-755 STKQKRLSRRRATNG
+755 STKQKKVSRRRATNG
-770 WRPVGMPTERE
+770 WRPVGVPSERE

-886 YVLPLAQYCRF
+886 YVLPLAQYCRY

-904 AEGAPPGSASMVP
+904 AEGAPPGSTSVVP

-946 DFRYGRILKNLQ
+946 DFRYGRILKNPQ

>member
-1 MFEVA
+1 
-6 PTAQPSRER
+6 
-15 GSAAQT
+15 
-21 HFSLRAPEAIHGAAA
+21 
-36 ATCPYPPSPPHRTGI
+36 
-51 GTATVSVIRN
+51 
-61 PVRKTRSGR
+61 
-70 GPVEKH
+70 
-76 VMTHARHKGSLRQ
+76 MTHARQKGSLRQ
-89 SDSSA
+89 SRSSA

-106 GAMGGAW
+106 GTMGGAW

-126 REFIKQSKDP
+126 SEIIKQGKNTD
-136 AKRMNDKKGRREKS
+136 KRMTHKRGRKEKNN
-150 DQNRKLDRRRD
+150 QNRKHDRRRD

-167 LYPLRGRAGVSDGEG
+167 LYPLRGRAGGSGEEG

-192 EESIREQERSEIKE
+192 EESIRKKESSEEREGNN
-206 RKDARRHLSHKPKP
+206 ARRQLSLKAKP
-220 KKRKGSER
+220 KKGKSSER
-228 KEEKSLPKTKSKSN
+228 RETKIPPKNKSKSV
-242 SPRHGEC
+242 SPSHGEC
-249 VPQPRKRRLA
+249 IHVLQPRKRRLA

-269 LLDRATDLQ
+269 LLERATDPQ
-278 PTAKQARRQEEP
+278 PAAKQARRQEEP
-290 TNVGVSLHA
+290 TNAGGSPDA
-299 HPVRSVVPGG
+299 DPARSGVPGA
-309 LKSSRGNISK
+309 LKASRGHISK
-319 ASVSHKLEL
+319 ASTSHRLEL
-328 CQSSKKVK
+328 CQSSKPVK
-336 KAKANREEIGGMNQ
+336 KAKVNRGDESRGMTQ
-350 ESLHAP
+350 ESLDAP

-377 TSKQRVKAAPTA
+377 TSKQRIKAAPTA
-389 TITSDSKT
+389 TVTSDCKA
-397 PAAASTP
+397 PAAVSTP
-404 KQHSRVKLKH
+404 KQHSRVKLRH

-419 KQKGKKVPPVHS
+419 KQKGKKAPALHS
-431 SCTACKKKADFE
+431 GCTACKKKADFE
-443 PKVEWEPGS
+443 PKVEWETGS

-483 LSPYYCCPPEGSVEY
+483 LSPYYCCPPEGSMEY

-514 DDQPLNSAMPPV
+514 DDQPLNTAMTPV

-556 AEHCF
+556 ADHCF

-572 HTGTMSAS
+572 HTGTTSPT
-580 LASRPPNFAP
+580 LASRPLNFAP

-604 GPRMSHA
+604 GPRVSHA
-611 SGLPHPAYCNS
+611 SGLAHPAYCNS
-622 VASPCYGDACGISGY
+622 VGSPCYGDACGISGY

-646 SRGCSFSTG
+646 SRACSFSTG
-655 CAGCT
+655 CTGCT

-671 QVDHSPSLLVPPSLP
+671 QGDHSPSLLVPPSLP
-686 MSSCPLSSV
+686 ISSCPLSSV

-705 LTTLSGRDQPQAR
+705 LTPLSGRDQPQPR

-731 SNGSLSIGRTRLP
+731 SNGSLSMGRTRLP
-744 QKQPSPLPSLS
+744 QKQPSPVPSLS
-755 STKQKRLSRRRATNG
+755 STKQKKVSRRRATNG

-804 VIRVR
+804 VIHVR

-859 PSAHCENE
+859 PNAHCENE

-904 AEGAPPGSASMVP
+904 AEGAAPGSASMVP

>member
-1 MFEVA
+1 
-6 PTAQPSRER
+6 
-15 GSAAQT
+15 
-21 HFSLRAPEAIHGAAA
+21 
-36 ATCPYPPSPPHRTGI
+36 
-51 GTATVSVIRN
+51 
-61 PVRKTRSGR
+61 
-70 GPVEKH
+70 
-76 VMTHARHKGSLRQ
+76 MTHARQKGSLRQ
-89 SDSSA
+89 SGSGS
-94 EWWDNCPLWPHG
+94 EGWNNSTLWPHG
-106 GAMGGAW
+106 GTMGDTW
-113 PERSLRFGRTKKI
+113 PERALRFGRTKKI
-126 REFIKQSKDP
+126 SEIIKKGKDV
-136 AKRMNDKKGRREKS
+136 AKRMTHKRGQKEKS
-150 DQNRKLDRRRD
+150 NQNRKLDRRRD

-167 LYPLRGRAGVSDGEG
+167 LYPLRGRAGGSNEEG

-192 EESIREQERSEIKE
+192 EESVRKKESSEERGGNN
-206 RKDARRHLSHKPKP
+206 ACRHLSLKGKS
-220 KKRKGSER
+220 KKGKSCKRKVA
-228 KEEKSLPKTKSKSN
+228 KKSTKNKSKSV
-242 SPRHGEC
+242 SPSYGEC
-249 VPQPRKRRLA
+249 IHVLQPRKRRLA

-269 LLDRATDLQ
+269 LLERATDPQ
-278 PTAKQARRQEEP
+278 PVAKQARRQEEP
-290 TNVGVSLHA
+290 TNGGVSPDA
-299 HPVRSVVPGG
+299 ESASSGVPGG
-309 LKSSRGNISK
+309 LKASRAHISK
-319 ASVSHKLEL
+319 VSTSHRLEL
-328 CQSSKKVK
+328 CQSSKPVK
-336 KAKANREEIGGMNQ
+336 KAKVSRGHESRGMSQ
-350 ESLHAP
+350 ESLNAP
-356 APRRLAGLN
+356 TPRRLAGLN

-389 TITSDSKT
+389 TITSDSKA
-397 PAAASTP
+397 PAVISNP
-404 KQHSRVKLKH
+404 KQHCRVKLKH

-419 KQKGKKVPPVHS
+419 KQKGKRAPALHNG
-431 SCTACKKKADFE
+431 CRACKKKADFE
-443 PKVEWEPGS
+443 PKVEWETGS

-483 LSPYYCCPPEGSVEY
+483 LSPYYCCPPEGSMEY

-514 DDQPLNSAMPPV
+514 DDQSLNTAMTPV

-531 VTSPSLTHSHPHT
+531 VSSPSLTHSHPHT

-556 AEHCF
+556 ADHCF
-561 SSYYVHIAHPT
+561 SSYYVHITHPT
-572 HTGTMSAS
+572 HTGTTSPT
-580 LASRPPNFAP
+580 LASRPLNFGP

-604 GPRMSHA
+604 GPRVSHS
-611 SGLPHPAYCNS
+611 SGLSHPAYCNS

-637 TYRAMPPVT
+637 TYRSMPPVT
-646 SRGCSFSTG
+646 SRACSFSTG
-655 CAGCT
+655 CTGCT

-671 QVDHSPSLLVPPSLP
+671 QGDHSPSLLVPPSMP
-686 MSSCPLSSV
+686 ISNCPLSSV
-695 PTSTQTKPHL
+695 PTSTQSKPHL
-705 LTTLSGRDQPQAR
+705 LAPLSGRDKPQAR
-718 LKLARECPQSTKP
+718 LKLARECPKTTKP
-731 SNGSLSIGRTRLP
+731 PNGSLPMGRTRLP
-744 QKQPSPLPSLS
+744 QKQPSPVPSLG
-755 STKQKRLSRRRATNG
+755 STKQKKVSRRRATNG
-770 WRPVGMPTERE
+770 WRPVGIPTERE

-804 VIRVR
+804 VIHVR